1 MGTVTFSRSDEYG
14 SLAAFR
20 ADRNNHRIA
29 KGGHYDWDGKG
40 KRYAWRV
47 SAVRRLAQ
55 PVPQPGGKGTTGFT
69 KNRPYTVSFAETA
82 SIVGLRRGEG
92 ASAAVPSGREG
103 RRVST
108 GKRSTPA
115 SRGSAASASAPK
127 ARMRLEIP
135 EVSLREGLFF
145 DPQQGAWCGMHA
157 LNNYC
162 LNGPLVQ
169 QQDCRDAARLVAR
182 RLTDARAGDV
192 EPISNHLDPLTGWL
206 SIDVINV
213 LGQANLGLH
222 VEAARASFPDGLR
235 GQQFGAALVNWNQR
249 HWTVLQRDPSGDG
262 WMHTN
267 NIEGVAPR
275 YGRKGASPTK
285 RFRRCSRTSGGMQEV
300 WRCTRSRELWAPRG
314 DSTWKG
320 KDGAP
325 WRPLKV
331 RKCRAM
337 PPPGRRP
344 NLTRLAW

>member
-55 PVPQPGGKGTTGFT
+55 PVPQPGRKSTTGFT
-69 KNRPYTVSFAETA
+69 KNRPYTVIFAETA
-82 SIVGLRRGEG
+82 SAVGPPRGEG

-103 RRVST
+103 HRAST

-115 SRGSAASASAPK
+115 SQGSAARAAAPETRK
-127 ARMRLEIP
+127 RAKIP

-162 LNGPLVQ
+162 LNGRLVQ
-169 QQDCRDAARLVAR
+169 QQDCRDAACLVAR

-192 EPISNHLDPLTGWL
+192 EPISNHLDSHTGWL

-222 VEAARASFPDGLR
+222 VEAARASFPVLHCTTS
-235 GQQFGAALVNWNQR
+235 AAASCPTTSATSTSSSSQDTQVPASALSSE
-249 HWTVLQRDPSGDG
+249 SG
-262 WMHTN
+262 
-267 NIEGVAPR
+267 
-275 YGRKGASPTK
+275 
-285 RFRRCSRTSGGMQEV
+285 RTEIG
-300 WRCTRSRELWAPRG
+300 
-314 DSTWKG
+314 
-320 KDGAP
+320 
-325 WRPLKV
+325 
-331 RKCRAM
+331 
-337 PPPGRRP
+337 
-344 NLTRLAW
+344 